1 VVGPLN
7 SLGTAAKL
15 CLVAGIP
22 NVRQPPFDAGSFR
35 EESSALIA
43 EGLGPVALE
52 VIDRNG
58 GERDHDLRAPFFSNS
73 MARQMHSLAADAI
86 VGNLVTILA
95 ESGVQPVLIK
105 GPAVAR
111 LHPPDW
117 PRPYSDIDL
126 LVRPDQFERAMGRLV
141 QEGYDY
147 PETSRPPWF
156 WFDRYCREGVNLHG
170 AGNVD
175 LHHHIAPWVFVGHLT
190 SQDVLAAGTTVTL
203 HGVDVTVASP
213 SHSVVIAALHILNDL
228 WKGQRGLVSWRD
240 IIILLQSTDAMAVRQ
255 VFIRAN
261 LEWLLDL
268 VITEL
273 HDTVPYAVEGLGSP
287 VRTPMAARWRIRGLG
302 WQGSTALSRHRAAW
316 MIRLPWPQAW
326 AFAAGT
332 AVPSPSF
339 IRARHRTYRQYWRQ
353 AWDETVTTVGG
364 ADHRMDKSDNL
375 PLPSMGEE

>member
-1 VVGPLN
+1 
-7 SLGTAAKL
+7 
-15 CLVAGIP
+15 LVAGIP
-22 NVRQPPFDAGSFR
+22 KVSQPSFDVGSFR
-35 EESSALIA
+35 EEASTLIA

-58 GERDHDLRAPFFSNS
+58 GVRDPDLRGPFFANS
-73 MARQMHSLAADAI
+73 MSRQMQSLAADAI
-86 VGNLVTILA
+86 VGNLVTVLQ
-95 ESGVQPVLIK
+95 ESGVTPVLIK

-126 LVRPDQFERAMGRLV
+126 LVRPDQFERAMSRLV
-141 QEGYDY
+141 KEGYDY
-147 PETSRPPWF
+147 PETSRPPWL

-175 LHHHIAPWVFVGHLT
+175 LHHHIAPWAFVGHLST
-190 SQDVLAAGTTVTL
+190 QDVLAAGTVLNL

-213 SHSVVIAALHILNDL
+213 GHSVVIAALHILNDL

-240 IIILLQSTDAMAVRQ
+240 IIILLQSTDAEEIRR
-255 VFIRAN
+255 VFMRAK

-268 VITEL
+268 VVAEL
-273 HDTVPYAVEGLGSP
+273 HETVPYAVEGSANRI
-287 VRTPMAARWRIRGLG
+287 RTPVAARWRIRGLG
-302 WQGSTALSRHRAAW
+302 WQGSTAISRHRAAW

-339 IRARHRTYRQYWRQ
+339 IRARHHTYRQYWRQ

-364 ADHRMDKSDNL
+364 ADHRMDKSEIL
-375 PLPSMGEE
+375 P